1 MQPHVPLTMAANRKP
16 CLDPLDDRCTRKF
29 GKTDGQGSWFF
40 QSLLEEPA
48 PELPW
53 KGAGLQA
60 TPHPPLK
67 EPHPLS
73 PPWTASTWL
82 LGQNPACGEGLVRGD
97 DTGNP
102 SA

>member
-1 MQPHVPLTMAANRKP
+1 MQPRVPLTMAANRKP
-16 CLDPLDDRCTRKF
+16 CPDPLDDNCTRKF

-60 TPHPPLK
+60 TPHRPPRSLT
-67 EPHPLS
+67 HCHHH
-73 PPWTASTWL
+73 
-82 LGQNPACGEGLVRGD
+82 GQPQPGFWARILPAVKG
-97 DTGNP
+97 
-102 SA
+102 